1 MSSHSQ
7 TWVKSLLYPALWYPI
22 PPSEAIRQLA
32 LGASE
37 VVFSRWTMGLPAGLN
52 SSSTKPDILSD
63 FKRNDSRFGYRFS
76 FFRVLAFLLGSEKCY
91 FATGPILIWFFFGK
105 KTRCGRVFSL
115 SRSRFP
121 RFMFC
126 YYFYLVFVIY
136 YAQNNFFFLAI
147 KLHTSKHYDASLTKL
162 ILF

>member
-63 FKRNDSRFGYRFS
+63 FKRNDSRFGYRFLS
-76 FFRVLAFLLGSEKCY
+76 FRVLAFLLGSEKCY
-91 FATGPILIWFFFGK
+91 FATGPILIFFRK
-105 KTRCGRVFSL
+105 KDSVWKVFLSL
-115 SRSRFP
+115 FP